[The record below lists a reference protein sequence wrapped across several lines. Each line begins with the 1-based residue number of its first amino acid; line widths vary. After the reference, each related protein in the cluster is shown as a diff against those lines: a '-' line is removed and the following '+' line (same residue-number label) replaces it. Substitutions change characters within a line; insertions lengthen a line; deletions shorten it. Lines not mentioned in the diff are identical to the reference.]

1 MSISDCLA
9 VGVTIDMFFLM
20 HFNAFLKIVSRG
32 IKENSITGLNSNAFL
47 HLFIVLLS
55 YAHVPFIFL

>member
-9 VGVTIDMFFLM
+9 VGVTINMFFLM
-20 HFNAFLKIVSRG
+20 HFNTFLKIVSRG
-32 IKENSITGLNSNAFL
+32 IKDNSITGLNSNAFL
-47 HLFIVLLS
+47 YLFIVLLS